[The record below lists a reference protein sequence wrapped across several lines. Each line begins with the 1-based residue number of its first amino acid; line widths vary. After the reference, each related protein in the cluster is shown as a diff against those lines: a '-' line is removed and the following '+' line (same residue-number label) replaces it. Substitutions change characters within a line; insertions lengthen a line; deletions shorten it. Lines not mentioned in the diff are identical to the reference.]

1 MGLQNKFT
9 VLAVALMIL
18 GSTALAQVEEME
30 DIAETA
36 INHEQASHQDINE
49 MIGVGFLKKYNIN
62 TITETV
68 LENVFFLKPNQIKQF
83 ILYRKNFG
91 DFISLMELQAVP
103 DWDPFTIRKILPLL
117 TLETELPLV
126 PAIKQRIKEGGHRL
140 LYRTGGQSIK
150 INENQ
155 DTSSHQYKQLVSYRF
170 SFRDLLRWGIT
181 VEKDAGEKSVA
192 DHYSLFA
199 SISKKG
205 ILKNMVLGDYTVNMG
220 QGLIHW
226 QGYALGRSSN
236 MMSSYRQGAL
246 FRPHTGTDENR
257 FCRGIAVQLQKN
269 AFELAAF
276 VSNKK
281 IDANII
287 SDTVTNRA
295 WASSFLLSGLH
306 RTKNEL
312 MDKKALQ
319 AFIAGANL
327 KVNSKMGKTS
337 LNIVHTAFDH
347 PIKKRDEPY
356 NRFAISG
363 NQWQNASIDHAV
375 STRMGFL
382 FGEMAMDKKGNR
394 AVIMGLIKS
403 LGPSLDIA
411 LLYRNMGVKFRSL
424 ASNVFSETQESG
436 NEKGFF
442 LNINY
447 TPSPLHR
454 FEIFADQYQQN
465 WPTFSTPGKKMGNIY
480 SLQYTYRPNK
490 KTELYGRIQ
499 SDNNSLKL
507 RIHASFMPIPTLTC
521 RLRNETISIQS
532 ISGKTA
538 KGQLAYFELIYKP
551 PLQPISASVRY
562 SFFDTDGYAT
572 RIYAYERDLPAYY
585 AVPAHY
591 GEGTRAYLVL
601 QYTLRKSLQCAGKWS
616 MDNKKNEW
624 RVQVIW
630 QWGS

>member
-1 MGLQNKFT
+1 MT
-9 VLAVALMIL
+9 ISLA
-18 GSTALAQVEEME
+18 ALAQEEEME
-30 DIAETA
+30 EIAESA
-36 INHEQASHQDINE
+36 VSHEQASHQDINE
-49 MIGVGFLKKYNIN
+49 MHGTGFIKKYNIN
-62 TITETV
+62 TITESV
-68 LENVFFLKPNQIKQF
+68 LEHLFFLKPDQIKAF

-103 DWDPFTIRKILPLL
+103 GWDPITIRKILPML
-117 TLETELPLV
+117 TLDTELPLM
-126 PAIKQRIKEGGHRL
+126 PALKQRIKEGEHRL
-140 LYRTGGQSIK
+140 LYRTGGQSKK
-150 INENQ
+150 ITGNE
-155 DTSSHQYKQLVSYRF
+155 DTLSNQYKQLISYRF
-170 SFRDLLRWGIT
+170 NFRDLLRWGIT
-181 VEKDAGEKSVA
+181 AEKDAGEKSVA
-192 DHYSLFA
+192 DHLSLFA

-257 FCRGIAVQLQKN
+257 FCRGIAVHLQKN
-269 AFELAAF
+269 AIELAAF

-287 SDTVTNRA
+287 TDTTTNSA
-295 WASSFLLSGLH
+295 WASSMLLSGLH

-312 MDKKALQ
+312 MDKKALRT
-319 AFIAGANL
+319 FMVGANL
-327 KVNSKMGKTS
+327 KVNSKFGKTS
-337 LNIVHTAFDH
+337 LNIVRTAFDH

-363 NQWQNASIDHAV
+363 KQWQNASIDHAV

-382 FGEMAMDKKGNR
+382 FGEMAMDKKGNK
-394 AVIMGLIKS
+394 AMIMGLIKS
-403 LGPSLDIA
+403 LGPSLDLA
-411 LLYRNMGVKFRSL
+411 FLYRNMGVKFRSL
-424 ASNVFSETQESG
+424 ASNVFSENQESG

-442 LNINY
+442 FNINY

-454 FEIFADQYQQN
+454 FEIYADQYQQD
-465 WPTFSTPGKKMGNIY
+465 WPTFSTPGKKNGNIY
-480 SLQYTYRPNK
+480 SFQYTYRPNK

-507 RIHASFMPIPTLTC
+507 RIHASFMPMPALTC
-521 RLRNETISIQS
+521 RLRNEMVSIQS
-532 ISGKTA
+532 FSGKTA
-538 KGQLAYFELIYKP
+538 QGQLAYVELIYKP
-551 PLQPISASVRY
+551 TLQPISASVRC

-572 RIYAYERDLPAYY
+572 RIYAYERDLPSYY
-585 AVPAHY
+585 AVPPHY
-591 GEGTRAYLVL
+591 GEGTRAYIVI
-601 QYTLRKSLQCAGKWS
+601 QYKLRKSLQCAGKWS

-624 RVQVIW
+624 RAQVIW